1 MSQCCA
7 YLIRYLTSAY
17 NSLYFLSNR
26 SLDDYRNLISQC
38 DVGEVALRAV
48 VTRPVDSV
56 TARRKLADNWL
67 QKSKLESV
75 YETANNGH
83 HENNLEARKASNL
96 MEVCHLRSIYRGE
109 DENLI
114 SVVTKVR
121 RQLDLCEN
129 EDESKSPTWNYATA
143 TDTPQSEAEEEVD
156 ELAIESVGTEGSMQ
170 IAYMPTDAL
179 MCSKVA
185 SLIFLSSLLYCSS
198 SYQISIKTIDIET
211 DITFL

>member
-83 HENNLEARKASNL
+83 HENNLESREASNL
-96 MEVCHLRSIYRGE
+96 TEVCQSRSIYRGE

-114 SVVTKVR
+114 SVVTKMR

-129 EDESKSPTWNYATA
+129 EDEWKSPTWNYATA

-156 ELAIESVGTEGSMQ
+156 ELAIESVGTEGSMH

>member
-7 YLIRYLTSAY
+7 YLIQYLTSAY

-38 DVGEVALRAV
+38 DVGGVALRAV

-83 HENNLEARKASNL
+83 HESNLEAREASNL
-96 MEVCHLRSIYRGE
+96 TEICQLRSIYRGE

-114 SVVTKVR
+114 SVVTKMR

-129 EDESKSPTWNYATA
+129 GDERKSPTWNYATA

-156 ELAIESVGTEGSMQ
+156 EIAIESVGTEGSMH